1 MFSIGIP
8 EGRNV
13 NREQEQHELFGIG
26 IPELQKC
33 GGSLDMKTSKEPLG
47 AYLISAVDQ
56 DLFIIE
62 MPEAWRWQ
70 GMKRERKKREGIDRC
85 L

>member
-1 MFSIGIP
+1 
-8 EGRNV
+8 
-13 NREQEQHELFGIG
+13 
-26 IPELQKC
+26 
-33 GGSLDMKTSKEPLG
+33 MKTSKEPLG
-47 AYLISAVDQ
+47 VYLISAVDQ